1 MMYRKLCLFAA
12 MLCLLLTLSGCTLR
26 TRIILTDDADQAA
39 AQNLGGS
46 SLSAGEQAADA
57 RDGAMP
63 LEQSGEN
70 RQEASDEPDPN
81 ASSVHDPDAGR
92 REYHDHADA
101 ELVEGED
108 KKLWLVAQDASARAA
123 EDEANQGGIET
134 YRASLKATEILS
146 QQEAEQLGVSEE
158 APRADNAYQ
167 FYQTLLNERVGSLFE
182 CKRLYVYWE
191 TPVDYRTVFK
201 TSPEHNVIL
210 MAGGY
215 DVAAK
220 RKEDA
225 LLVDDGW
232 IERKAPGFMVK
243 CVEASV
249 LGKHVRGTQE
259 VQRVFE
265 ALCARPGWNEMNA
278 VKTKNVILLSEEL
291 MDTKW
296 GQLAAALYIAQI
308 MYPDEMSDVDTKEA
322 LRLLSQEAT
331 GTEIDGVFAYAQK
344 EEH

>member
-1 MMYRKLCLFAA
+1 MTYRKLCLFAA
-12 MLCLLLTLSGCTLR
+12 VLCLLLTLSGCTLR
-26 TRIILTDDADQAA
+26 TRIIPADDARQAA
-39 AQNLGGS
+39 AQNSSGS
-46 SLSAGEQAADA
+46 SLSAGEQAAEA
-57 RDGAMP
+57 WTGAMP
-63 LEQSGEN
+63 LELSGES
-70 RQEASDEPDPN
+70 RDASSDEPDPN
-81 ASSVHDPDAGR
+81 APSVHDPDAGR

-101 ELVEGED
+101 ELVEGEN
-108 KKLWLVAQDASARAA
+108 KKLWLAAQNAGARAA
-123 EDEANQGGIET
+123 EGEAGQGGIEA

-146 QQEAEQLGVSEE
+146 QQEAKQLGVSEE

-201 TSPEHNVIL
+201 TSPAHHVIL

-220 RKEDA
+220 RKADA

-232 IERKAPGFMVK
+232 IERKAPGCMVK

-249 LGKHVRGTQE
+249 LGKRVRGTQE
-259 VQRVFE
+259 AQRVFE
-265 ALCARPGWNEMNA
+265 AVCARPGWNEMNA

-291 MDTKW
+291 LDTRW

-308 MYPDEMSDVDTKEA
+308 MYPDEMSDVDTDEA
-322 LRLLSQEAT
+322 LRLLSQEAA
-331 GTEIDGVFAYAQK
+331 GTAIDGVFAYAQK
-344 EEH
+344 EAH